1 MTRKIK
7 YHLLRHFMVTK
18 PKRKP
23 VGQVPGT
30 AIYTGEKKM
39 DEVLITLH
47 EYGENDYKSRHINS
61 DEEFTSSLESHTKSW
76 IQVRGLH
83 DVDKLKP
90 VWHHFG
96 MHPLIQEDI
105 VNTSQR
111 PKIEPY
117 DDMVFIVMR
126 VIMPQDSPVEIEE
139 KKKGLPIKHRPLH
152 SEQISIILT
161 PSSVIS
167 FQESETTLL
176 EPVVKR
182 LMSAGTR
189 LRKNK
194 PDYLSYAIVD
204 TVVDYYFQ
212 ALDVLN
218 EEIEQLEEK
227 IIKDADERD
236 LQHIHA
242 LRRDLI
248 YFRKSIWSLR
258 DGLNSLIRDES
269 KIIHKDTKVFFRDV
283 YDHVVQVID
292 TIENQR
298 ELVFSLYDIYMSGL
312 SIKMNE
318 VMKVLTIIA
327 TIFIP
332 LTFVA
337 GVYGMNFDPDSSP
350 WNMPELNMY
359 YGYPASL
366 LFMFLV
372 SLGMLYFFRRR
383 GWI

>member
-7 YHLLRHFMVTK
+7 YHLFRHFSVSK

-23 VGQVPGT
+23 VGQIPGT
-30 AIYTGEKKM
+30 AIHTGEKKM
-39 DEVLITLH
+39 DDVLITLH
-47 EYGENDYKSRHINS
+47 EYSESDHKSREIKS
-61 DEEFTSSLESHTKSW
+61 PDEITTSLESHVKSW

-83 DVDKLKP
+83 DVEKLKP
-90 VWHHFG
+90 IWNHFD

-126 VIMPQDSPVEIEE
+126 VIMPQDMPEVTE
-139 KKKGLPIKHRPLH
+139 KKKKGSSPKHRPLH
-152 SEQISIILT
+152 SEQIAIIVT
-161 PSSVIS
+161 PTSVIT
-167 FQESETTLL
+167 FQESETSLL

-182 LMSAGTR
+182 LISVGTR

-194 PDYLSYAIVD
+194 PDYLTYAIVD

-212 ALDVLN
+212 ALDVLS
-218 EEIEQLEEK
+218 EEIELLEEK
-227 IIKDADERD
+227 IIHRAEEHD
-236 LQHIHA
+236 LQRIHA

-248 YFRKSIWSLR
+248 YFRKSVWSMR

-283 YDHVVQVID
+283 YDHIVQVID
-292 TIENQR
+292 SIENHR

-332 LTFVA
+332 LTFIV
-337 GVYGMNFDPDSSP
+337 GIYGMNFDPDSSP
-350 WNMPELNMY
+350 WNMPELGMY

-366 LFMFLV
+366 LFMLLV

-383 GWI
+383 GW